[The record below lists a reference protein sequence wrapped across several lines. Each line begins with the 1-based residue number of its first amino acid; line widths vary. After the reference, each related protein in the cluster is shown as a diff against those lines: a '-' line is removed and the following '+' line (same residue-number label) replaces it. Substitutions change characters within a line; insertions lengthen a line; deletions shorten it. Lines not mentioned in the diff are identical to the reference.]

1 MMAPFRAE
9 CFVIA
14 YETNSFE
21 DNIMEVV
28 IQDKFG
34 KDVRIGDYVL
44 TPERSNSMG
53 DWGSVTVGKVL
64 DKSGHGVLIEG
75 VSTRVKTS
83 SRITLVSPRF
93 AHLWNTNNLHEV

>member
-1 MMAPFRAE
+1 
-9 CFVIA
+9 
-14 YETNSFE
+14 
-21 DNIMEVV
+21 MEVV

-44 TPERSNSMG
+44 TPEKCNSMG
-53 DWGSVTVGKVL
+53 DWGSVTVGKVIG
-64 DKSGHGVLIEG
+64 KTGHGVQIEDIF
-75 VSTRVKTS
+75 TRVKTP